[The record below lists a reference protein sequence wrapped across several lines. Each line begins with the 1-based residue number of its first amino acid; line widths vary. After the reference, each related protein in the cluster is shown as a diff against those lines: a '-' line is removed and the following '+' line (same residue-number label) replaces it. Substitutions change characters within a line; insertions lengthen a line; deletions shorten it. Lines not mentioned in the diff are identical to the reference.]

1 MMTTRLDF
9 SWFFMLLLVLVLTPV
24 IILAAIRLFQNLSLG
39 RFLATVSVFLMGGV
53 LLVLL
58 SILLPSIVL
67 KSSPGVTAEAVSSGF
82 RTGDVWQ
89 QDSNSGMIPI
99 MQTSA
104 HSLSDPFSEAPVV
117 ARKPHDREPEIP
129 VPVRV
134 QESKPLEPLPDWVVS
149 GLEHAEQ
156 NQANLLES
164 SRLVFESGLFVTL
177 DEAQQDTLAKAGLK
191 LKANLQLRYPQYP
204 LAALEIS
211 PEEVR
216 QVASRRSYYKTVEH
230 NFGNVLKNGEP
241 FKQNMYRAYLEIEDS
256 PAVRAT
262 LFKKWKQNVGNE
274 RTAWLGGGFGLVT
287 LLCLGVAVYLRAT
300 HHPATIKSTQ

>member
-1 MMTTRLDF
+1 MTTRLDF

-24 IILAAIRLFQNLSLG
+24 IILAAIRLFQNFSSG

-58 SILLPSIVL
+58 SLLLPSVVL
-67 KSSPGVTAEAVSSGF
+67 ESSPGVTAEAISNGF
-82 RTGDVWQ
+82 RADNVWQ
-89 QDSNSGMIPI
+89 QDSSSGTIPI
-99 MQTSA
+99 MQTRA
-104 HSLSDPFSEAPVV
+104 RALSDPLSETPVV
-117 ARKPHDREPEIP
+117 ARKPHDREPELP
-129 VPVRV
+129 VPARV
-134 QESKPLEPLPDWVVS
+134 QVRQPLEPLPDWVVS
-149 GLEHAEQ
+149 GLEHTDQ
-156 NQANLLES
+156 NKDNLLES

-177 DEAQQDTLAKAGLK
+177 DEAQQDTLAQAALK
-191 LKANLQLRYPQYP
+191 LKANLQLRHPQYP

-216 QVASRRSYYKTVEH
+216 QAASRRSYHQMVEH
-230 NFGNVLKNGEP
+230 DFGNVLKNGEP

-262 LFKKWKQNVGNE
+262 LFQKWKQNIGNE

-300 HHPATIKSTQ
+300 HHPATIKPTQ